1 MKWLRKHWLF
11 VAIQIALVALVSL
24 ISDPEIKEVIDVLLT
39 GYWLVFVGNSMH
51 LNIWEK

>member
-11 VAIQIALVALVSL
+11 VAIQIVLGTLVSL
-24 ISDPEIKEVIDVLLT
+24 ISDPEIKEVIDILLA

>member
-11 VAIQIALVALVSL
+11 VAIQIVLVALVSL
-24 ISDPEIKEVIDVLLT
+24 ISDPEIKEVIDILLAS
-39 GYWLVFVGNSMH
+39 YWLVFIANLTH

>member
-11 VAIQIALVALVSL
+11 VAIQIVLGALVSL
-24 ISDPEIKEVIDVLLT
+24 ISDLEIKEVIDVLLA